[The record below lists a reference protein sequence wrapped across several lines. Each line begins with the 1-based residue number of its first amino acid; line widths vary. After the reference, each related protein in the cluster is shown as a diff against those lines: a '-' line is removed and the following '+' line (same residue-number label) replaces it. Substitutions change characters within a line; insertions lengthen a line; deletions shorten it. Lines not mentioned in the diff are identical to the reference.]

1 MQFFTCEKRQAGVEM
16 KSAPW
21 EYRTSKRG
29 PCEHKYFYHSTQLY
43 MTNNIQD
50 KYLDHYKPQATI
62 FMQRD
67 KLSMKEII
75 EIIIIKKS
83 NF

>member
-1 MQFFTCEKRQAGVEM
+1 MQFLTCEKRQAGVEM

-21 EYRTSKRG
+21 KFRTSKRG

-75 EIIIIKKS
+75 EIITIKKS